1 MISTS
6 GISGA
11 GLKKCMPTTRSGVDV
26 GGRDLGD
33 GERRR
38 VRREHRVRPADAL
51 ELGEELLLR
60 RELLDDRLDHEVAV
74 GEVGEVGRQRE
85 PADRGV
91 ARGLLELSLLHL
103 AREEVRDP
111 VARALAELER
121 DLAADRLDARLDA
134 ELRDAGAHRAE
145 PDDADLLIS
154 FATTTEPTA
163 AAAVR
168 GARSARPPTRDR
180 ARAPRSGRR
189 RARGSRS
196 PGRSTTPPV

>member
-26 GGRDLGD
+26 AGRDLGD

-60 RELLDDRLDHEVAV
+60 REILDDRLDHEVAV

-85 PADRGV
+85 PADGGV
-91 ARGLLELSLLHL
+91 ARALLELPLLHL

-121 DLAADRLDARLDA
+121 DLAADRLDAGLDA
-134 ELRDAGAHRAE
+134 ELRDARAHRAE
-145 PDDADLLIS
+145 PDDADLLDL
-154 FATTTEPTA
+154 FATTTEPTV

-168 GARSARPPTRDR
+168 GARSARP
-180 ARAPRSGRR
+180 RR
-189 RARGSRS
+189 R
-196 PGRSTTPPV
+196 